1 MQSSQVNPNHH
12 PDADIHPTA
21 FVHPTAVIYAG
32 VTICEGAYIGPYCVI
47 GAPPEIRDYNDRTL
61 GVIIRPNTRLEKHV
75 VVDAGSQIRT
85 FISAECI
92 LMSGVH
98 IGHDCYVSYGCTISA
113 HACLAGH
120 VTVGMRA
127 TIGINASIHQHQDIG
142 AYSMVGA
149 GCVVARNSSVPRLAK
164 VVGNPARI
172 IGRNDF
178 AIEKYN
184 LNE

>member
-1 MQSSQVNPNHH
+1 MQSSQASNVH

-21 FVHPTAVIYAG
+21 FVHPTAVIYEG
-32 VTICEGAYIGPYCVI
+32 VTICQDVYIGPYCVI
-47 GAPPEIRDYNDRTL
+47 GAPPEIRGYDGTGQ
-61 GVIIRPNTRLEKHV
+61 GVIISARTSLEKHV
-75 VVDAGSQIRT
+75 VVDAGYEVRT
-85 FISAECI
+85 YISADCM

-98 IGHDCYVSYGCTISA
+98 IGHDCYIQQHSTISA

-120 VTVGMRA
+120 VQVGMFA
-127 TIGINASIHQHQDIG
+127 TIGINASIHQHQTIG
-142 AYSMVGA
+142 AYAMVGA
-149 GCVVARNSSVPRLAK
+149 GCVVARSSSVPRLAK

-172 IGRNDF
+172 IGRNEY

>member
-1 MQSSQVNPNHH
+1 MQFSQAN
-12 PDADIHPTA
+12 IHPKANIHETA
-21 FVHPTAVIYAG
+21 YIHPTAVIYAD
-32 VTICEGAYIGPYCVI
+32 VTINANAYIGPYCVI
-47 GAPPEIRDYNDRTL
+47 GAPPEIRDYDGPGY
-61 GVIIRPNTRLEKHV
+61 GVVIGAGTRLEKHV
-75 VVDAGSQIRT
+75 VVDAGSEAPTI
-85 FISAECI
+85 INVDCI

-98 IGHDCYVSYGCTISA
+98 IGHDCFIHQNCTISA

-120 VTVGMRA
+120 VFVEVYA
-127 TIGINASIHQHQDIG
+127 TIGINASIHQHQTIG
-142 AYSMVGA
+142 AYAMVGA
-149 GCVVARNSSVPRLAK
+149 GCVIARSSSVPRLAK